1 LRVISYCTLQSRI
14 RFPPL
19 CHFELLTLFEMGFVY
34 ESRAQMRLLDAS
46 AKKQRLKYSWR
57 CHFNGVTAYIIC
69 TTVRTDVDLL
79 QFPELAPDDSAS
91 CMYVHKPSLPQS
103 RKKFP
108 DFCYSYDAPIESHIH
123 PSILFTQQGSGGS
136 LKF

>member
-1 LRVISYCTLQSRI
+1 MRVISCCTLQSRI

-19 CHFELLTLFEMGFVY
+19 CHFELLSLFEMGFVY
-34 ESRAQMRLLDAS
+34 ESRAQMRLIDAS
-46 AKKQRLKYSWR
+46 AKKQRIKYSWR

-91 CMYVHKPSLPQS
+91 CMYISPLHHNLGRSS
-103 RKKFP
+103 RIFATAMMHLLNLISTP
-108 DFCYSYDAPIESHIH
+108 ASCSHSKD
-123 PSILFTQQGSGGS
+123 PAVV
-136 LKF
+136 